1 MTTGKDILYA
11 AVGVGD
17 LVVSKAREAQDT
29 IDLSTLREVDLAQ
42 VKGKLQTASNKALDR
57 GLKAYTRLV
66 ERGEKTIKSI
76 RNSAPTKKA
85 VAQTKTARTQTK
97 AAVTSVK
104 KAAATTVEATKQAAS
119 NL

>member
-1 MTTGKDILYA
+1 MTTGKQIIYA

-29 IDLSTLREVDLAQ
+29 IDVATLREFDIAEFRGRIE
-42 VKGKLQTASNKALDR
+42 KASTKALDR
-57 GLKAYTRLV
+57 SLKVYTGLV
-66 ERGEKTIKSI
+66 ERGEKTIQSI

-104 KAAATTVEATKQAAS
+104 KAAVTTVEATKQAAT